1 MDIVMIWNLILEWAP
16 PAIPVLLSVV
26 GFFALVATKT
36 PNRTD
41 DRVLQAILDIV
52 NFLGANL
59 GKAKNKDV

>member
-1 MDIVMIWNLILEWAP
+1 MDLSLIWALIVEWT
-16 PAIPVLLSVV
+16 PAVIPVLLSVV

-36 PNRTD
+36 PNKTD
-41 DRVLQAILDIV
+41 DRVLQAILDVI